1 MKRAGDVSQPDV
13 EATLNMGVG
22 MVALTAPDSVDAALA
37 VLAESGIEAW
47 VAGEVNATEGGRVEL
62 VGQHPGW

>member
-1 MKRAGDVSQPDV
+1 MHGPVV
-13 EATLNMGVG
+13 T
-22 MVALTAPDSVDAALA
+22 ALA